1 MSKLAKALSAAA
13 GNAGGDK
20 LFVEDVFST
29 YLYQGNSSSPPT
41 ITNNIDLSNEGGL
54 VWIKARTG
62 ATNHVLT
69 DTVRGAGK
77 ELSSDVDWAEQNYTG
92 TYGINSFNNNGFSL
106 IGANAPTNT
115 SAYTYASWSF
125 RKAKGFFDIV
135 TYTGNGTS
143 GRTVAHSLG
152 SVPKMVIVK
161 NISLSGYNWQVY
173 HTSTGNT
180 DYLNL
185 NDADATASFI
195 GAWNNTSPTSTHFT
209 LGNWAQTNDA
219 AGSTY
224 VAYVFGD
231 DAIFGDDG
239 DEQICK
245 LDSYTGNGN
254 NTGPIIN
261 CGFEP
266 QWILVKKTSAT
277 GGNKS
282 WIIVDVMRGIITG
295 GDDAFLTP
303 NENSAE
309 FDFNAFSLTAT
320 GFQVIT
326 SNDYVNTNGVSYIYM
341 AIRRPMKTPTAGT
354 EVFDPDAYTATSNSE
369 TVTTGFPVDLFLG
382 LQRNGTAYKNVVFDR
397 LRTGTVGLNTAST
410 DDDEN
415 YAQYAASLDNNTG
428 FTDNNLTSGNQI
440 ISYAFKRAS
449 KFFDMVAWTGSTSNS
464 TAVNHNLTVIPELAI
479 RKRRDANQN
488 WYVWHKDWSS
498 NGYDG
503 NITLNSNSEGY
514 NNDSAFYS
522 ALTATQIT
530 QGVNNTGTF
539 ICYLFATLAG
549 ISKVGSYSGTGSAIN
564 VDCGFSNGARFILIK
579 RANGSGDWYV
589 YDSARGIVA
598 GNDPYLLLNS
608 TAVEVTNTDYIDPLA
623 SGFTVT
629 SSAPAGLNASG
640 GTYLFLAIA

>member
-1 MSKLAKALSAAA
+1 MPSNKLLQAAA
-13 GNAGGDK
+13 GSAGGDN

-62 ATNHVLT
+62 STNHVLT

-77 ELSSDVDWAEQNYTG
+77 ELSSDVNWAEQNYTG

-115 SAYTYASWSF
+115 SAYTYTSWSF

-135 TYTGNGTS
+135 TYTGNGVA
-143 GRTVAHSLG
+143 GRNISHALG
-152 SVPKMVIVK
+152 SSPKMMIVK
-161 NISLSGYNWQVY
+161 RTDS
-173 HTSTGNT
+173 TSSWWTWHVGIGTN
-180 DYLNL
+180 YILLNSS
-185 NDADATASFI
+185 NPQAGGGI
-195 GAWNNTSPTSTHFT
+195 VWNNTAPTSTVFT
-209 LGNWAQTNDA
+209 VADDANTN
-219 AGSTY
+219 GGTF
-224 VAYVFGD
+224 VAYLFGV
-231 DAIFGDDG
+231 DASFGEGG

-245 LDSYTGNGN
+245 IDSYTGNGN

-415 YAQYAASLDNNTG
+415 YAQYALSLDNNTG
-428 FTDNNLTSGNQI
+428 FTDNNLTSGQQI

-449 KFFDMVAWTGSTSNS
+449 KFFDMVTWTGSTSNS

-488 WYVWHKDWSS
+488 WYVWHKDWSA
-498 NGYDG
+498 NGYNG

-522 ALTATQIT
+522 ALTNTQIT

-629 SSAPAGLNASG
+629 SSAPASLNASG
-640 GTYLFLAIA
+640 GTYIFLAIA

>member
-1 MSKLAKALSAAA
+1 
-13 GNAGGDK
+13 
-20 LFVEDVFST
+20 
-29 YLYQGNSSSPPT
+29 
-41 ITNNIDLSNEGGL
+41 
-54 VWIKARTG
+54 
-62 ATNHVLT
+62 
-69 DTVRGAGK
+69 
-77 ELSSDVDWAEQNYTG
+77 
-92 TYGINSFNNNGFSL
+92 
-106 IGANAPTNT
+106 
-115 SAYTYASWSF
+115 
-125 RKAKGFFDIV
+125 
-135 TYTGNGTS
+135 
-143 GRTVAHSLG
+143 
-152 SVPKMVIVK
+152 
-161 NISLSGYNWQVY
+161 
-173 HTSTGNT
+173 
-180 DYLNL
+180 
-185 NDADATASFI
+185 
-195 GAWNNTSPTSTHFT
+195 
-209 LGNWAQTNDA
+209 
-219 AGSTY
+219 
-224 VAYVFGD
+224 
-231 DAIFGDDG
+231 
-239 DEQICK
+239 
-245 LDSYTGNGN
+245 
-254 NTGPIIN
+254 
-261 CGFEP
+261 
-266 QWILVKKTSAT
+266 
-277 GGNKS
+277 
-282 WIIVDVMRGIITG
+282 MRGIITG

-303 NENSAE
+303 NESSAE

-415 YAQYAASLDNNTG
+415 YAQYALSLDNNTG
-428 FTDNNLTSGNQI
+428 FTDNNLTSGQQI

-449 KFFDMVAWTGSTSNS
+449 KFFDMVTWTGSTSNS

-488 WYVWHKDWSS
+488 WYVWHKDWSA
-498 NGYDG
+498 NGYNG

-522 ALTATQIT
+522 ALTNTQIT

-629 SSAPAGLNASG
+629 SSAPASLNASG
-640 GTYLFLAIA
+640 GTYIFLAIA